1 MAHLKLIR
9 EEDSAVSLGI
19 VNQEVSQAIKSI
31 SRVLSWQEGLV
42 LNWLITALLSACSG
56 RAC

>member
-19 VNQEVSQAIKSI
+19 VNQEVC
-31 SRVLSWQEGLV
+31 LSSNQV
-42 LNWLITALLSACSG
+42 NF
-56 RAC
+56 